1 MMDHA
6 SPDTAAPHEGQAR
19 PPGGTRALDGVAI
32 VIPMLDEAQAL
43 PRLLRSLAALD
54 PAPAEVLAV
63 DGGSRD
69 GSVQLARAAG
79 LRVVEHGARGRAVQI
94 NRGVAEASA
103 PLVCVLHADTLLP
116 DDAVAVIRAALADRR
131 VALAGFT
138 PLLSGPDTVR
148 WGTSFHNWI
157 KTWYAPLLF
166 RPLLFLRGG
175 RLLFGDHAM
184 FFRRE
189 GFLVVGGCDPALLV
203 MEDADLCIR
212 LTRLGRT
219 RLVNRVVITSD
230 RRVAAWGGIKAN
242 WIYLTVGL
250 RWGLGLRKRLERRYP
265 DVR

>member
-1 MMDHA
+1 MND
-6 SPDTAAPHEGQAR
+6 
-19 PPGGTRALDGVAI
+19 VAI
-32 VIPMLDEAQAL
+32 VIPMLNEAEAL

-63 DGGSRD
+63 DGGSQD
-69 GSVQLARAAG
+69 ESVEIARAGG
-79 LRVVEHGARGRAVQI
+79 LRVIEHGVRGRAAQI

-103 PLVCVLHADTLLP
+103 PLVCILHADTLLP
-116 DDAVAVIRAALADRR
+116 DDAVTVIRAVLADRR

-166 RPLLFLRGG
+166 RPHLFLRGG

-189 GFLVVGGCDPALLV
+189 DFLAVGGCDPTLLI

-212 LTRLGRT
+212 LNRLGRV

-230 RRVAAWGGIKAN
+230 RRVAAWGGIRAN
-242 WIYLTVGL
+242 WVYLKVGA
-250 RWGLGLRKRLERRYP
+250 RWGLGLRKRLDRHYP